1 MTQRYWLLVIQ
12 TWDKFLEFHRIQF
25 SQYGFSRNAYNIFT
39 WGDFVCV
46 PLCASCSEKSILF
59 IRPWQNLHLFRCR
72 CACFALSNPHL
83 QADYFCYKIHCIINF
98 YSCLWT
104 SITFLL
110 SHLFSSLRSPG
121 LLSNFLHG
129 STHSWIVSKWDT
141 VAVFNSNL
149 SAIC

>member
-1 MTQRYWLLVIQ
+1 MNFIEYS
-12 TWDKFLEFHRIQF
+12 FLNMAFLR
-25 SQYGFSRNAYNIFT
+25 IFT
-39 WGDFVCV
+39 ISSLEEIFFVSKHLIFWKIC
-46 PLCASCSEKSILF
+46 PFSNIG
-59 IRPWQNLHLFRCR
+59 PWQNLHIFRCR
-72 CACFALSNPHL
+72 CASFAFSNLHL
-83 QADYFCYKIHCIINF
+83 QANFFIYLYKRYWTGNF
-98 YSCLWT
+98 YPSLWT

-129 STHSWIVSKWDT
+129 SILSWIVSKWDT